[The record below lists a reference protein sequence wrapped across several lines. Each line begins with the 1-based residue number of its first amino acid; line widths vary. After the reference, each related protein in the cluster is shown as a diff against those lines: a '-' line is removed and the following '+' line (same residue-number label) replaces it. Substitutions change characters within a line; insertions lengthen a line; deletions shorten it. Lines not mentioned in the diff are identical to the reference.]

1 MYSARRNNERS
12 GVPNA
17 QAGFSLLEVVAIVL
31 IFALAVPLTGS
42 LLTSDRTGISVR
54 ADVEKVAVRLRQARL
69 SAIRERSIISAFI
82 DTERR
87 LVTASDGRGSIRLD
101 PRYRLNVIA
110 AQSARHGNG
119 DAGVRFY
126 SNGGS
131 SGATLEFLYGSSRH
145 ELRVNWLTGRIRT
158 RQIH

>member
-1 MYSARRNNERS
+1 MCSARTNNKRC
-12 GVPNA
+12 GVPSA
-17 QAGFSLLEVVAIVL
+17 QAGFSLLEMVAVVL
-31 IFALAVPLTGS
+31 ILAFSVALAGS
-42 LLTSDRTGISVR
+42 LLTGDRTGISIR

-69 SAIRERSIISAFI
+69 SAIREQSIISAVI

-87 LVTASDGRGSIRLD
+87 LITASDGRGSIRLD

-110 AQSARHGNG
+110 AQSARQGNG
-119 DAGVRFY
+119 VVGVRFY

-131 SGATLEFLYGSSRH
+131 SGATVEFLYRSSRH